1 MTDGMHGVKLHGN
14 DFKHIEVR
22 ARIKITRPR
31 VIGDH
36 LVTNQMKKPTHS
48 RRCTITS
55 NTTATREITRFI
67 ITRV

>member
-22 ARIKITRPR
+22 ARIKITRAR

-36 LVTNQMKKPTHS
+36 LVTNQMKKTDTLTSLHNYLEYHS
-48 RRCTITS
+48 DS
-55 NTTATREITRFI
+55 
-67 ITRV
+67 